1 VPIFLPADAG
11 IGAEETP
18 ALASSTR
25 PFVQEL
31 TILQRERNQNHP
43 SWLFNVAALVVLF
56 CTLVLIAALTWGAGR
71 INARESFTDAETA
84 ADPGPK
90 QPVPHA

>member
-1 VPIFLPADAG
+1 MAGVPIFLPADPG

-31 TILQRERNQNHP
+31 TILQRERNLNHP
-43 SWLFNVAALVVLF
+43 SWLFSVAGVVVLF
-56 CTLVLIAALTWGAGR
+56 CTLVLIAVLTWGAGR
-71 INARESFTDAETA
+71 INARESFTGSEPT
-84 ADPGPK
+84 PK
-90 QPVPHA
+90 QPVPQP